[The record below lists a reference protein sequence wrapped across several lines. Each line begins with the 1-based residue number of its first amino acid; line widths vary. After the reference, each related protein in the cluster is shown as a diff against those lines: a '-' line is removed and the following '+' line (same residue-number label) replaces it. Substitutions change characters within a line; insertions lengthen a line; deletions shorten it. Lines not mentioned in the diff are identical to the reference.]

1 MRLLAVCV
9 FFTVACNGSGDNMV
23 ALQADMRGQAGQCP
37 TGGAPAATVTVVDDQ
52 YQPSAVT
59 VPVCGKVRWNFQ
71 AAGKHGVYPWDMN
84 FPASPILGQG
94 VFEYV
99 FPTAGTYS
107 YGCAIHGRMMPGSV
121 TVR

>member
-1 MRLLAVCV
+1 MRLLLVCV
-9 FFTVACNGSGDNMV
+9 LAAAACNGSGDGTAV
-23 ALQADMRGQAGQCP
+23 PYDLKGATGQCP
-37 TGGAPAATVTVVDDQ
+37 TNGAPAATVTVVDDQ

-71 AAGKHGVYPWDMN
+71 ASGKHGVYPWDMN
-84 FPASPILGQG
+84 FPASPIMNQG

-99 FPTAGTYS
+99 FPAAGTYS

>member
-1 MRLLAVCV
+1 MRLLILCV
-9 FFTVACNGSGDNMV
+9 LGAVACNGSGDNMAV
-23 ALQADMRGQAGQCP
+23 PAADLRGQCP
-37 TGGAPAATVTVVDDQ
+37 TNGAPAANVTVVDDQ
-52 YQPSAVT
+52 YQPQAVT
-59 VPVCGKVRWNFQ
+59 VPVCGKVRWTFQ

-84 FPASPILGQG
+84 FPASPIMSQG

-99 FPTAGTYS
+99 FPAAGTYS